1 MIRMCFVNV
10 QKLYIFAIVIL
21 IFQPVEYTFYDF
33 LSLIGALGMF
43 LYGMTLMSEGLQK
56 VAGDKLRSILT
67 IMTKNR
73 FMGVITGLLI
83 TAVIQSSSA
92 TTVMV
97 VSFVNAGLL
106 SLIQAISVIMGANI
120 GTTITAWVISL
131 FGFKFSIADLALPV
145 IALSIPFWFSSNS
158 KRKSFG
164 ELLIGF
170 ALLFLGLELLKN
182 SVPDLQAN
190 PEILAFLQQFTGY
203 GYGSVLLFLLI
214 GTVLTVVVQSSSATM
229 AITLIMC
236 SKGWLPFELAAA
248 MVLGENI
255 GTTITANIAAIPAN
269 VSAKRAALAH
279 TMFNIFG
286 VIWALCL
293 FYPFCGV
300 VSWLIDLLGQGS
312 PYALTDLT
320 KQISPETM
328 ALITD
333 PKAVLTPE
341 QELLRTQY
349 LDAQVAT
356 SFGLSLFHT
365 TFNLINTTVMLA
377 FVGLIAKSV
386 TLIIPHKASDDEFRL
401 TYISRGMLST
411 SELSIVQAD
420 KEILEFAK
428 RNIKMFNIAKSLFY
442 AKNGEEATK
451 IYERVEKYEGISDR
465 MEVEI
470 AKYLTKAA
478 EGRLSNVSKKNV
490 HALLRVVSEIESI
503 GDSSF
508 NLAKTIMRK
517 RNDGKEYSPEMT
529 KRVENMFVL
538 VDQALE
544 EMMQVLNENMADM
557 TMSNIRVSLKIED
570 DINALR
576 NEYKML
582 NATEVKE
589 QKYPYEVSVT
599 YMDMIGECEKIGDY
613 IINVVEQYQ
622 ETRNKV
628 TEEKQ

>member
-1 MIRMCFVNV
+1 M
-10 QKLYIFAIVIL
+10 
-21 IFQPVEYTFYDF
+21 EYTFYDF

-83 TAVIQSSSA
+83 TTVIQSSSA

-106 SLIQAISVIMGANI
+106 SLVQAISVIMGANI
-120 GTTITAWVISL
+120 GTTVTAWVISL

-145 IALSIPFWFSSNS
+145 IALSIPFWFSSNN

-182 SVPDLQAN
+182 SVPDLQQN
-190 PEILAFLQQFTGY
+190 PEILAFLQKFTGF

-214 GTVLTVVVQSSSATM
+214 GTILTVVVQSSSATM

-279 TMFNIFG
+279 TMFNLFG
-286 VIWALCL
+286 VVWALCL
-293 FYPFCGV
+293 FYPFCNGI
-300 VSWLIDLLGQGS
+300 SWLIDMMGQGS
-312 PYALTDLT
+312 PHELMNLT
-320 KQISPETM
+320 KEIDPATM

-341 QELLRTQY
+341 QTALQQQY
-349 LDAQVAT
+349 LSAQVAT

-365 TFNLINTTVMLA
+365 MFNLINTTVMLG
-377 FVGLIAKSV
+377 FVGVIAKTV
-386 TLIIPHKASDDEFRL
+386 TLVIPHKANEDEFRL

-420 KEILEFAK
+420 KEILEFAQ

-442 AKNGEEATK
+442 AKNSEEADK

-478 EGRLSNVSKKNV
+478 EGRLSNNSKKSV

-503 GDSSF
+503 GDSNF

-517 RNDGKEYSPEMT
+517 RGDGKEYSSEMT
-529 KRVENMFVL
+529 KRIEDMFVL
-538 VDQALE
+538 VDQALA
-544 EMMQVLNENMADM
+544 EMMRVLNENMADM
-557 TMSNIRVSLKIED
+557 TVGNIQASLRIEK
-570 DINALR
+570 DINNLR
-576 NEYKML
+576 NEYRMK
-582 NATEVKE
+582 NATDVKE

-613 IINVVEQYQ
+613 ILNVVEQYQ
-622 ETRNKV
+622 ETRGKK
-628 TEEKQ
+628 EQEA

>member
-1 MIRMCFVNV
+1 M
-10 QKLYIFAIVIL
+10 
-21 IFQPVEYTFYDF
+21 EYSFYDF

-73 FMGVITGLLI
+73 FMGVFTGLLI
-83 TAVIQSSSA
+83 TTIIQSSSA

-106 SLIQAISVIMGANI
+106 SLVQAISVIMGANI
-120 GTTITAWVISL
+120 GTTVTAWIISL

-145 IALSIPFWFSSNS
+145 IAISIPFWFSSNS

-182 SVPDLQAN
+182 SVPDLQRN

-269 VSAKRAALAH
+269 PSAKRAALAH
-279 TMFNIFG
+279 TMFNVFG
-286 VIWALCL
+286 VVWALCL
-293 FYPFCGV
+293 FYPFCSGI
-300 VSWLIDLLGQGS
+300 SWLIGYLGQGS
-312 PYALTDLT
+312 PYDLM
-320 KQISPETM
+320 QITQQLDPATM

-341 QELLRTQY
+341 QAALQQQY
-349 LDAQVAT
+349 LDAQVST
-356 SFGLSLFHT
+356 SFALSMFHT
-365 TFNLINTTVMLA
+365 MFNLINTSVMLA
-377 FVGLIAKSV
+377 FVGLIAKTV
-386 TLIIPHKASDDEFRL
+386 TFIIPHKVNDDEFRL
-401 TYISRGMLST
+401 AYISRGMLST

-420 KEILEFAK
+420 KEILEYAQ
-428 RNIKMFNIAKSLFY
+428 RNIKMFNIAKSLLY
-442 AKNGEEATK
+442 AKNNEEATK

-478 EGRLSNVSKKNV
+478 EGRLSTASKRSV

-503 GDSSF
+503 GDSNF

-517 RNDGKEYSPEMT
+517 RNDGKEYAPDMV
-529 KRVENMFVL
+529 KRIEDMFVL
-538 VDQALE
+538 VDQALA
-544 EMMQVLNENMADM
+544 EMMKVLNENMADM
-557 TMSNIRVSLKIED
+557 TVSSINDSLRIEK
-570 DINALR
+570 DINSLR
-576 NEYKML
+576 NEYRMK
-582 NATEVKE
+582 NATDVKE

-613 IINVVEQYQ
+613 VLNVVEQYQ
-622 ETRNKV
+622 ETRGKNN
-628 TEEKQ
+628 EEAI

>member
-1 MIRMCFVNV
+1 MS
-10 QKLYIFAIVIL
+10 
-21 IFQPVEYTFYDF
+21 YTFYDF

-83 TAVIQSSSA
+83 TTIIQSSSA

-106 SLIQAISVIMGANI
+106 SLVQAISVIMGANI
-120 GTTITAWVISL
+120 GTTVTAWVISL
-131 FGFKFSIADLALPV
+131 FGFKFSIADLSLPV
-145 IALSIPFWFSSNS
+145 IAISIPFLFSSNN

-170 ALLFLGLELLKN
+170 ALLFLGLDLLKN
-182 SVPDLQAN
+182 SVPDLQQN
-190 PEILAFLQQFTGY
+190 PEILAFLQNFTGY

-214 GTVLTVVVQSSSATM
+214 GTILTVVVQSSSATM

-269 VSAKRAALAH
+269 VSARRAALAH
-279 TMFNIFG
+279 TMFNVFG
-286 VIWALCL
+286 VVWALCL
-293 FYPFCGV
+293 FYPFCSGI
-300 VSWLIDLLGQGS
+300 SWLINQLGQGS
-312 PYALTDLT
+312 PYELMSLT
-320 KQISPETM
+320 KTIDPATM
-328 ALITD
+328 ALLND
-333 PKAVLTPE
+333 PKAVLNPE
-341 QELLRTQY
+341 QLALKEQY

-356 SFGLSLFHT
+356 SFALSLFHT
-365 TFNLINTTVMLA
+365 MFNVINTTVMLG

-386 TLIIPHKASDDEFRL
+386 TWLIPHKTSDDEFRL
-401 TYISRGMLST
+401 TYISRGILST
-411 SELSIVQAD
+411 SELSIIQAD
-420 KEILEFAK
+420 KEILEFAQ

-442 AKNGEEATK
+442 AKNAEEAAK
-451 IYERVEKYEGISDR
+451 IYARVEKYEGISDR

-478 EGRLSNVSKKNV
+478 EGRLSNTSKKNV

-503 GDSSF
+503 GDSSY

-517 RNDGKEYSPEMT
+517 RNDGKEYSQDMV
-529 KRVENMFVL
+529 KRIEDMFLL
-538 VDQALE
+538 VDQALA
-544 EMMQVLNENMADM
+544 EMMNVLNENMADM
-557 TMSNIRVSLKIED
+557 TVGSIATSLAIEK

-576 NEYKML
+576 NEYKMK
-582 NATEVKE
+582 NATDVKE

-599 YMDMIGECEKIGDY
+599 YMDMIAECEKIGDY
-613 IINVVEQYQ
+613 IVNVVEQYQ
-622 ETRNKV
+622 ETRNQV
-628 TEEKQ
+628 EEKK

>member
-1 MIRMCFVNV
+1 M
-10 QKLYIFAIVIL
+10 
-21 IFQPVEYTFYDF
+21 EYTFYDF

-73 FMGVITGLLI
+73 FMGVLTGLLI
-83 TAVIQSSSA
+83 TTIIQSSSA

-106 SLIQAISVIMGANI
+106 SLVQAISVIMGANI
-120 GTTITAWVISL
+120 GTTVTAWIISL

-145 IALSIPFWFSSNS
+145 IAISIPFWFSSNN

-190 PEILAFLQQFTGY
+190 PEILAFLQNFTGY

-236 SKGWLPFELAAA
+236 GKGWLPFELAAA

-269 VSAKRAALAH
+269 ASAKRAALAH
-279 TMFNIFG
+279 TMFNVFG

-293 FYPFCGV
+293 FYPFCNGI
-300 VSWLIDLLGQGS
+300 SWLIEQMGQGS
-312 PYALTDLT
+312 PHELMNLT
-320 KQISPETM
+320 KQIDPATM
-328 ALITD
+328 ALIND
-333 PKAVLTPE
+333 AKAVLTPE
-341 QELLRTQY
+341 QSALQEQF

-365 TFNLINTTVMLA
+365 TFNLINTAVMIC
-377 FVGLIAKSV
+377 FVGLINKTV
-386 TLIIPHKASDDEFRL
+386 TVLIPLKESDDEFRL

-411 SELSIVQAD
+411 SELSILQAD
-420 KEILEFAK
+420 KEILAFAH
-428 RNIKMFNIAKSLFY
+428 RTIKMFGISKSLFY
-442 AKNGEEATK
+442 AKNADEAAK

-503 GDSSF
+503 GDSNF

-529 KRVENMFVL
+529 KRVEDMFVL
-538 VDQALE
+538 VEEALS
-544 EMMQVLNENMADM
+544 EMMHVLNENMTDM
-557 TMSNIRVSLKIED
+557 TVGSINNSLRIEK

-576 NEYKML
+576 NEYRMK
-582 NATEVKE
+582 NATDVKE

-613 IINVVEQYQ
+613 ILNVVEQYQ
-622 ETRNKV
+622 ETRAKHKV
-628 TEEKQ
+628 QEL

>member
-1 MIRMCFVNV
+1 MYK
-10 QKLYIFAIVIL
+10 KLYIFAIVIL

-312 PYALTDLT
+312 PYALADLT

-349 LDAQVAT
+349 FDAQVAT

>member
-1 MIRMCFVNV
+1 MD
-10 QKLYIFAIVIL
+10 
-21 IFQPVEYTFYDF
+21 YTFYDF

-73 FMGVITGLLI
+73 FMGVLTGLLI
-83 TAVIQSSSA
+83 TTIIQSSSA

-106 SLIQAISVIMGANI
+106 SLLQAISVIMGANI
-120 GTTITAWVISL
+120 GTTVTAWVISL

-145 IALSIPFWFSSNS
+145 IAISIPFWFSSNN

-190 PEILAFLQQFTGY
+190 PEILAFLQHFTGF

-236 SKGWLPFELAAA
+236 GKGWLPFELAAA

-269 VSAKRAALAH
+269 ASAKRAALAH
-279 TMFNIFG
+279 TMFNVFG
-286 VIWALCL
+286 VVWALSL
-293 FYPFCGV
+293 FYPFCQAI
-300 VSWLIDLLGQGS
+300 SWLIDQMGQGS
-312 PYALTDLT
+312 PYELMNLTQ
-320 KQISPETM
+320 QIDASTM
-328 ALITD
+328 ALIND

-341 QELLRTQY
+341 QELIKEQFLN
-349 LDAQVAT
+349 AQVAT

-365 TFNLINTTVMLA
+365 MFNVINTTVMIC
-377 FVGLIAKSV
+377 FVGLINKTV
-386 TLIIPHKASDDEFRL
+386 TLIIPLKESDDEFRL

-411 SELSIVQAD
+411 SELSILQAD
-420 KEILEFAK
+420 KEIMEFAQ
-428 RNIKMFNIAKSLFY
+428 RTIKMFGISKSLFY
-442 AKNGEEATK
+442 AKNADDASK
-451 IYERVEKYEGISDR
+451 IYTRVEKYEGISDR

-478 EGRLSNVSKKNV
+478 EGRLSNASKKNV

-503 GDSSF
+503 GDSNF

-517 RNDGKEYSPEMT
+517 RNDGIEYSPEMV
-529 KRVENMFVL
+529 KRVEAMFAKVEE
-538 VDQALE
+538 ALA
-544 EMMQVLNENMADM
+544 EMLRVLNENMADM
-557 TMSNIRVSLKIED
+557 TMGSIAESLRIEKE
-570 DINALR
+570 INALR
-576 NEYKML
+576 NEFRML

-599 YMDMIGECEKIGDY
+599 YMDMVGECEKIGDY
-613 IINVVEQYQ
+613 ILNVVEQYQ
-622 ETRNKV
+622 ETRSERKLQ
-628 TEEKQ
+628 EA

>member
-1 MIRMCFVNV
+1 MDYSI
-10 QKLYIFAIVIL
+10 
-21 IFQPVEYTFYDF
+21 YDF

-73 FMGVITGLLI
+73 LMGVVTGLLI
-83 TAVIQSSSA
+83 TTIIQSSSA

-106 SLIQAISVIMGANI
+106 SLVQAISVIMGANI
-120 GTTITAWVISL
+120 GTTVTAWVISL
-131 FGFKFSIADLALPV
+131 FGFKFSIADLAFPV
-145 IALSIPFWFSSNS
+145 IAISIPFLFSSNN

-170 ALLFLGLELLKN
+170 ALLFLGLEFLKN
-182 SVPDLQAN
+182 SVPDLKQN
-190 PEILAFLQQFTGY
+190 PEILAFLTEFTGY
-203 GYGSVLLFLLI
+203 GFGSVLLFLLI
-214 GTVLTVVVQSSSATM
+214 GSVLTVVVQSSSATM

-279 TMFNIFG
+279 TMFNVFG
-286 VIWALCL
+286 VVWALCL
-293 FYPFCGV
+293 FYPFCNGIA
-300 VSWLIDLLGQGS
+300 WLIEYLGQGS
-312 PYALTDLT
+312 PYELMNLT
-320 KQISPETM
+320 KEIDPATM
-328 ALITD
+328 ALIED

-341 QELLRTQY
+341 LSALKEQY
-349 LDAQVAT
+349 LAAQVST
-356 SFGLSLFHT
+356 SFSLSLFHT
-365 TFNLINTTVMLA
+365 TFNIINTIVMVG
-377 FVGLIAKSV
+377 FVGLINKTV

-411 SELSIVQAD
+411 SELSILQAE
-420 KEILEFAK
+420 KEILEYAQ
-428 RNIKMFNIAKSLFY
+428 RNIKMFGIAKSLFY
-442 AKNGEEATK
+442 AKNNEEATK

-470 AKYLTKAA
+470 AKYLAKAA
-478 EGRLSNVSKKNV
+478 EGRLSSVSKKNV

-503 GDSSF
+503 GDGSY

-517 RNDGKEYSPEMT
+517 RNDGKEYAPDMV
-529 KRVENMFVL
+529 KRIEDMFVL
-538 VDQALE
+538 VDQALA
-544 EMMQVLNENMADM
+544 EMLSVLNENMEHM
-557 TMSNIRVSLKIED
+557 TLNSIEASLMIEK

-582 NATEVKE
+582 NATAVKE

-599 YMDMIGECEKIGDY
+599 YMDMIAECEKIGDY

-622 ETRNKV
+622 ETKKKV
-628 TEEKQ
+628 VAE

>member
-1 MIRMCFVNV
+1 M
-10 QKLYIFAIVIL
+10 
-21 IFQPVEYTFYDF
+21 EYTFYDF

-73 FMGVITGLLI
+73 FMGVITGLFI

-349 LDAQVAT
+349 FDAQVAT

-365 TFNLINTTVMLA
+365 TFNLINTTVMLG

-428 RNIKMFNIAKSLFY
+428 RNIKMFNIAKSLFN
-442 AKNGEEATK
+442 AKNGEEANK

-557 TMSNIRVSLKIED
+557 TMSNIRASLKIED

-622 ETRNKV
+622 ETRSKV

>member
-1 MIRMCFVNV
+1 MS
-10 QKLYIFAIVIL
+10 
-21 IFQPVEYTFYDF
+21 YTFYDF

-83 TAVIQSSSA
+83 TTIIQSSSA

-106 SLIQAISVIMGANI
+106 SLVQAISVIMGANI
-120 GTTITAWVISL
+120 GTTVTAWVISL
-131 FGFKFSIADLALPV
+131 FGFKFSIADLSLPV
-145 IALSIPFWFSSNS
+145 IAISIPFLFSSNN

-170 ALLFLGLELLKN
+170 ALLFLGLDLLKN
-182 SVPDLQAN
+182 SVPDLQQN
-190 PEILAFLQQFTGY
+190 PEILAFLQNFTGY

-214 GTVLTVVVQSSSATM
+214 GTILTVVVQSSSATM

-269 VSAKRAALAH
+269 VSARRAALAH
-279 TMFNIFG
+279 TMFNVFG
-286 VIWALCL
+286 VVWALCL
-293 FYPFCGV
+293 FYPFCSGI
-300 VSWLIDLLGQGS
+300 SWLINQLGQGS
-312 PYALTDLT
+312 PYELMSLT
-320 KQISPETM
+320 KTIDPATM
-328 ALITD
+328 ALLND
-333 PKAVLTPE
+333 PKAVLNPE
-341 QELLRTQY
+341 QLALKEQY

-356 SFGLSLFHT
+356 SFALSLFHT
-365 TFNLINTTVMLA
+365 MFNVINTTVMLG

-386 TLIIPHKASDDEFRL
+386 TWLIPHKTSDDEFRL
-401 TYISRGMLST
+401 TYISRGILST
-411 SELSIVQAD
+411 SELSIIQAD
-420 KEILEFAK
+420 KEILEFAQ

-442 AKNGEEATK
+442 AKNAEEAAK
-451 IYERVEKYEGISDR
+451 IYARVEKYEGISDR

-478 EGRLSNVSKKNV
+478 EGRLSNTSKKNV

-503 GDSSF
+503 GDSSY

-517 RNDGKEYSPEMT
+517 RNDGKEYSQDMV
-529 KRVENMFVL
+529 KRIEDMFLL
-538 VDQALE
+538 VDQALA
-544 EMMQVLNENMADM
+544 EMMNVLNENMADM
-557 TMSNIRVSLKIED
+557 TVGSIATSLAIEK

-576 NEYKML
+576 NEYKMK
-582 NATEVKE
+582 NATDVKE

-599 YMDMIGECEKIGDY
+599 YMDMVAECEKIGDY
-613 IINVVEQYQ
+613 IVNVVEQYQ
-622 ETRNKV
+622 ETRNRV
-628 TEEKQ
+628 EEKKQ

>member
-1 MIRMCFVNV
+1 MFR
-10 QKLYIFAIVIL
+10 KYTKKYIFAIVIL
-21 IFQPVEYTFYDF
+21 IFIVVEYTFLNF
-33 LSLIGALGMF
+33 IELIGALGMF

-73 FMGVITGLLI
+73 FMGVLTGLLI
-83 TAVIQSSSA
+83 TTIIQSSSA

-106 SLIQAISVIMGANI
+106 SLVQAISVIMGANI
-120 GTTITAWVISL
+120 GTTVTAWVISL
-131 FGFKFSIADLALPV
+131 FGFKFSVADLALPV
-145 IALSIPFWFSSNS
+145 IAISIPFWFSSNS

-182 SVPDLQAN
+182 SVPDLQQN
-190 PEILAFLQQFTGY
+190 PEILAFLTQFTDL
-203 GYGSVLLFLLI
+203 GYGSVLLFLLV
-214 GTVLTVVVQSSSATM
+214 GTILTVVVQSSSATM

-236 SKGWLPFELAAA
+236 GKGWIPFELAAA

-269 VSAKRAALAH
+269 ASAKRAALAH

-293 FYPFCGV
+293 FYPFCQGI
-300 VSWLIDLLGQGS
+300 SWLIEQMGQGS
-312 PYALTDLT
+312 PHALMDMT
-320 KQISPETM
+320 KQLDAATM
-328 ALITD
+328 AAITD
-333 PKAVLTPE
+333 PNAVLTPE
-341 QELLRTQY
+341 QAILKEQY
-349 LDAQVAT
+349 LEAQVAT
-356 SFGLSLFHT
+356 SFGLSMFHT
-365 TFNLINTTVMLA
+365 TFNVINTVVMVG
-377 FVGLIAKSV
+377 FVGLINKTV
-386 TLIIPHKASDDEFRL
+386 TLLIPHKASDDEFRL

-420 KEILEFAK
+420 KEILEFAQ
-428 RNIKMFNIAKSLFY
+428 RNIKMYNIAKSLLY
-442 AKNGEEATK
+442 AKNGEEAAK
-451 IYERVEKYEGISDR
+451 IYARVEKYEGISDR

-478 EGRLSNVSKKNV
+478 EGRLSTASKKNV

-517 RNDGKEYSPEMT
+517 RNDAIEYSEEMT
-529 KRVENMFVL
+529 KRIENMFVK
-538 VDQALE
+538 VDEALA
-544 EMMQVLNENMADM
+544 EMMNVLNENMADM
-557 TMSNIRVSLKIED
+557 TMGSIEKSISIERE
-570 DINALR
+570 INALR
-576 NEYKML
+576 NEYRMM
-582 NATEVKE
+582 NATNVKE

-613 IINVVEQYQ
+613 ILNVVEQYQ
-622 ETRNKV
+622 ETRNKSV
-628 TEEKQ
+628 TEKEA

>member
-1 MIRMCFVNV
+1 MS
-10 QKLYIFAIVIL
+10 
-21 IFQPVEYTFYDF
+21 YTFYDF

-83 TAVIQSSSA
+83 TTIIQSSSA

-106 SLIQAISVIMGANI
+106 SLVQAISVIMGANI
-120 GTTITAWVISL
+120 GTTVTAWVISL
-131 FGFKFSIADLALPV
+131 FGFKFSIADLSLPV
-145 IALSIPFWFSSNS
+145 IAISIPFLFSSNN

-170 ALLFLGLELLKN
+170 ALLFLGLDLLKN
-182 SVPDLQAN
+182 SVPDLQQN
-190 PEILAFLQQFTGY
+190 PEILAFLQNFTGY

-214 GTVLTVVVQSSSATM
+214 GTILTVVVQSSSATM

-269 VSAKRAALAH
+269 VSARRAALAH
-279 TMFNIFG
+279 TMFNVFG
-286 VIWALCL
+286 VVWALCL
-293 FYPFCGV
+293 FYPFCSGI
-300 VSWLIDLLGQGS
+300 SWLINQLGQGS
-312 PYALTDLT
+312 PYELMSLT
-320 KQISPETM
+320 KTIDPATM
-328 ALITD
+328 ALLND
-333 PKAVLTPE
+333 PKAVLNPE
-341 QELLRTQY
+341 QLALKEQY

-356 SFGLSLFHT
+356 SFALSLFHT
-365 TFNLINTTVMLA
+365 MFNVINTTVMLG

-386 TLIIPHKASDDEFRL
+386 TWLIPHKTSDDEFRL
-401 TYISRGMLST
+401 TYISRGILST
-411 SELSIVQAD
+411 SELSIIQAD
-420 KEILEFAK
+420 KEILEFAQ

-442 AKNGEEATK
+442 AKNAEEAAK
-451 IYERVEKYEGISDR
+451 IYARVEKYEGISDR

-478 EGRLSNVSKKNV
+478 EGRLSNTSKKNV

-503 GDSSF
+503 GDSSY

-517 RNDGKEYSPEMT
+517 RNDGKEYSQDMV
-529 KRVENMFVL
+529 KRIEDMFLL
-538 VDQALE
+538 VDQALA
-544 EMMQVLNENMADM
+544 EMMNVLNENMADM
-557 TMSNIRVSLKIED
+557 TVGSIATSLAIEK

-576 NEYKML
+576 NEYKMK
-582 NATEVKE
+582 NATDVKE

-599 YMDMIGECEKIGDY
+599 YMDMVAECEKIGDY
-613 IINVVEQYQ
+613 IVNVVEQYQ
-622 ETRNKV
+622 ETRNRV
-628 TEEKQ
+628 EEKK

>member
-1 MIRMCFVNV
+1 MYK
-10 QKLYIFAIVIL
+10 KLYIFAIVIL

-349 LDAQVAT
+349 FDAQVAT

-365 TFNLINTTVMLA
+365 TFNLINTTVMLG

>member
-1 MIRMCFVNV
+1 MYK
-10 QKLYIFAIVIL
+10 KLYIFAIVIL

-92 TTVMV
+92 TSVMV

-349 LDAQVAT
+349 FDAQVAT

>member
-1 MIRMCFVNV
+1 MYK
-10 QKLYIFAIVIL
+10 KLYIFAIVIL

-349 LDAQVAT
+349 FDAQVAT

>member
-1 MIRMCFVNV
+1 MS
-10 QKLYIFAIVIL
+10 
-21 IFQPVEYTFYDF
+21 YTFYDF

-83 TAVIQSSSA
+83 TTIIQSSSA

-106 SLIQAISVIMGANI
+106 SLVQAISVIMGANI
-120 GTTITAWVISL
+120 GTTVTAWVISL
-131 FGFKFSIADLALPV
+131 FGFKFSIADLSLPV
-145 IALSIPFWFSSNS
+145 IAISIPFLFSSNN

-170 ALLFLGLELLKN
+170 ALLFLGLDLLKN
-182 SVPDLQAN
+182 SVPDLQQN
-190 PEILAFLQQFTGY
+190 PEILAFLQNFTGY

-214 GTVLTVVVQSSSATM
+214 GTILTVVVQSSSATM

-269 VSAKRAALAH
+269 VSARRAALAH
-279 TMFNIFG
+279 TMFNVFG
-286 VIWALCL
+286 VVWALCL
-293 FYPFCGV
+293 FYPFCSGI
-300 VSWLIDLLGQGS
+300 SWLINQLGQGS
-312 PYALTDLT
+312 PYELMSLT
-320 KQISPETM
+320 KTIDPATM
-328 ALITD
+328 ALLND
-333 PKAVLTPE
+333 PKAVLNPE
-341 QELLRTQY
+341 QLALKEQY

-356 SFGLSLFHT
+356 SFALSLFHT
-365 TFNLINTTVMLA
+365 MFNVINTTVMLG

-386 TLIIPHKASDDEFRL
+386 TWLIPHKTSDDEFRL
-401 TYISRGMLST
+401 TYISRGILST
-411 SELSIVQAD
+411 SELSIIQAD
-420 KEILEFAK
+420 KEILEFAQ

-442 AKNGEEATK
+442 AKNAEEAAK
-451 IYERVEKYEGISDR
+451 IYARVEKYEGISDR

-478 EGRLSNVSKKNV
+478 EGRLSNTSKKNV

-503 GDSSF
+503 GDSSY

-517 RNDGKEYSPEMT
+517 RNDGKEYSQEMV
-529 KRVENMFVL
+529 KRIEDMFLL
-538 VDQALE
+538 VDQALA
-544 EMMQVLNENMADM
+544 EMMNVLNENMADM
-557 TMSNIRVSLKIED
+557 TVGSIATSLAIEK

-576 NEYKML
+576 NEYKMK
-582 NATEVKE
+582 NATDVKE

-599 YMDMIGECEKIGDY
+599 YMDMVAECEKIGDY
-613 IINVVEQYQ
+613 IVNVVEQYQ
-622 ETRNKV
+622 ETRNQV
-628 TEEKQ
+628 EEKK

>member
-1 MIRMCFVNV
+1 MS
-10 QKLYIFAIVIL
+10 
-21 IFQPVEYTFYDF
+21 YTFYDF

-83 TAVIQSSSA
+83 TTIIQSSSA

-106 SLIQAISVIMGANI
+106 SLVQAISVIMGANI
-120 GTTITAWVISL
+120 GTTVTAWVISL
-131 FGFKFSIADLALPV
+131 FGFKFSIADLSLPV
-145 IALSIPFWFSSNS
+145 IAISIPFLFSSNN

-170 ALLFLGLELLKN
+170 ALLFLGLDLLKN
-182 SVPDLQAN
+182 SVPDLQQN
-190 PEILAFLQQFTGY
+190 PEILAFLQNFTGY

-214 GTVLTVVVQSSSATM
+214 GTILTVVVQSSSATM

-269 VSAKRAALAH
+269 VSARRAALAH
-279 TMFNIFG
+279 TMFNVFG
-286 VIWALCL
+286 VVWALCL
-293 FYPFCGV
+293 FYPFCSGI
-300 VSWLIDLLGQGS
+300 SWLINQLGQGS
-312 PYALTDLT
+312 PYELMSLTNTID
-320 KQISPETM
+320 PATM
-328 ALITD
+328 ALLSD
-333 PKAVLTPE
+333 PKAVLNPE
-341 QELLRTQY
+341 QLALKEQY

-356 SFGLSLFHT
+356 SFALSLFHT
-365 TFNLINTTVMLA
+365 MFNIINTTVMLG

-386 TLIIPHKASDDEFRL
+386 TWLIPHKTSDDEFRL
-401 TYISRGMLST
+401 TYISRGILST
-411 SELSIVQAD
+411 SELSIIQAD
-420 KEILEFAK
+420 KEILEFAQ

-442 AKNGEEATK
+442 AKHAEEAAK
-451 IYERVEKYEGISDR
+451 IYARVEKYEGISDR

-478 EGRLSNVSKKNV
+478 EGRLSNTSKKNV

-503 GDSSF
+503 GDSSY

-517 RNDGKEYSPEMT
+517 RNDGKEYSQEMV
-529 KRVENMFVL
+529 KRIEDMFLL
-538 VDQALE
+538 VDQALA
-544 EMMQVLNENMADM
+544 EMMNVLNENMADM
-557 TMSNIRVSLKIED
+557 TVGSIATSLEIEK

-576 NEYKML
+576 NEYKMK
-582 NATEVKE
+582 NATDVKE

-599 YMDMIGECEKIGDY
+599 YMDMVAECEKIGDY
-613 IINVVEQYQ
+613 IVNVVEQYQ
-622 ETRNKV
+622 ETRNRV
-628 TEEKQ
+628 EEKK

>member
-1 MIRMCFVNV
+1 MS
-10 QKLYIFAIVIL
+10 
-21 IFQPVEYTFYDF
+21 YTFYDF

-83 TAVIQSSSA
+83 TTIIQSSSA

-106 SLIQAISVIMGANI
+106 SLVQAISVIMGANI
-120 GTTITAWVISL
+120 GTTVTAWVISL
-131 FGFKFSIADLALPV
+131 FGFKFSIADLSLPV
-145 IALSIPFWFSSNS
+145 IAISIPFLFSSNN

-170 ALLFLGLELLKN
+170 ALLFLGLDLLKN
-182 SVPDLQAN
+182 SVPDLQQN
-190 PEILAFLQQFTGY
+190 PEILAFLQNFTGY

-214 GTVLTVVVQSSSATM
+214 GTILTVVVQSSSATM

-269 VSAKRAALAH
+269 VSARRAALAH
-279 TMFNIFG
+279 TMFNVFG
-286 VIWALCL
+286 VVWALCL
-293 FYPFCGV
+293 FYPFCSGI
-300 VSWLIDLLGQGS
+300 SWLINQLGQGS
-312 PYALTDLT
+312 PYELMSLT
-320 KQISPETM
+320 KTIDPATM
-328 ALITD
+328 ALLND
-333 PKAVLTPE
+333 PKAVLNPE
-341 QELLRTQY
+341 QLALKEQY

-356 SFGLSLFHT
+356 SFALSLFHT
-365 TFNLINTTVMLA
+365 MFNVINTTVMLG

-386 TLIIPHKASDDEFRL
+386 TWLIPHKTSDDEFRL
-401 TYISRGMLST
+401 TYISRGILST
-411 SELSIVQAD
+411 SELSIIQAD
-420 KEILEFAK
+420 KEILEFAQ

-442 AKNGEEATK
+442 AKNAEEAAK
-451 IYERVEKYEGISDR
+451 IYARVEKYEGISDR

-478 EGRLSNVSKKNV
+478 EGRLSNTSKKNV

-503 GDSSF
+503 GDSSY

-517 RNDGKEYSPEMT
+517 RNDGKEYSQDMV
-529 KRVENMFVL
+529 KRIEDMFFL
-538 VDQALE
+538 VDQALA
-544 EMMQVLNENMADM
+544 EMMNVLNENMADM
-557 TMSNIRVSLKIED
+557 TVGSIATSLAIEK

-576 NEYKML
+576 NEYKMK
-582 NATEVKE
+582 NATDVKE

-599 YMDMIGECEKIGDY
+599 YMDMIAECEKIGDY
-613 IINVVEQYQ
+613 IVNVVEQYQ
-622 ETRNKV
+622 ETRNQV
-628 TEEKQ
+628 EEKK

>member
-1 MIRMCFVNV
+1 M
-10 QKLYIFAIVIL
+10 
-21 IFQPVEYTFYDF
+21 EYSFYDF
-33 LSLIGALGMF
+33 LSLIGSLGMF

-73 FMGVITGLLI
+73 LMGVVTGLLI
-83 TAVIQSSSA
+83 ATIIQSSSA

-106 SLIQAISVIMGANI
+106 SLVQAISVIMGANI
-120 GTTITAWVISL
+120 GTTVTAWVISL
-131 FGFKFSIADLALPV
+131 FGFKFSIADLAFPV
-145 IALSIPFWFSSNS
+145 IAVSIPFLFSSNN

-170 ALLFLGLELLKN
+170 ALLFLGLDFLKN
-182 SVPDLQAN
+182 SVPDLQQN
-190 PEILAFLQQFTGY
+190 PEILAFLREFTGY
-203 GYGSVLLFLLI
+203 GFGSVLLFLLI
-214 GTVLTVVVQSSSATM
+214 GSVLTVVVQSSSATM

-279 TMFNIFG
+279 TMFNVFG
-286 VIWALCL
+286 VVWALCL
-293 FYPFCGV
+293 FYPFCNGIA
-300 VSWLIDLLGQGS
+300 WLIDYLGQGS
-312 PYALTDLT
+312 PYDLMNLTQ
-320 KQISPETM
+320 QIDAETM
-328 ALITD
+328 ALIND
-333 PKAVLTPE
+333 SKAVLTPE
-341 QELLRTQY
+341 QSALRDQY
-349 LDAQVAT
+349 LAAQVST
-356 SFGLSLFHT
+356 SFSLSLFHT
-365 TFNLINTTVMLA
+365 TFNVINTLVMVS
-377 FVGLIAKSV
+377 FVGLISKTV
-386 TLIIPHKASDDEFRL
+386 TLLIPHKASDDEFRL

-420 KEILEFAK
+420 KEILAFAQ
-428 RNIKMFNIAKSLFY
+428 RNIKMFGIAKSLFY
-442 AKNGEEATK
+442 AKNNDEAAK

-470 AKYLTKAA
+470 AKYLAKAA
-478 EGRLSNVSKKNV
+478 EGRLSSNSKKNV

-517 RNDGKEYSPEMT
+517 RNNGKEYAPDMT
-529 KRVENMFVL
+529 KRIEDMFVL
-538 VDQALE
+538 VDQALA
-544 EMMQVLNENMADM
+544 EMMNVLNENMADM
-557 TMSNIRVSLKIED
+557 TVGSIAPSLAIEK

-576 NEYKML
+576 NEYKMK
-582 NATEVKE
+582 NATDVKE

-599 YMDMIGECEKIGDY
+599 YMDMIAECEKIGDY

-622 ETRNKV
+622 ETRSKV
-628 TEEKQ
+628 EAE

>member
-1 MIRMCFVNV
+1 MS
-10 QKLYIFAIVIL
+10 
-21 IFQPVEYTFYDF
+21 YTFYDF

-83 TAVIQSSSA
+83 TTIIQSSSA

-106 SLIQAISVIMGANI
+106 SLVQAISVIMGANI
-120 GTTITAWVISL
+120 GTTVTAWVISL
-131 FGFKFSIADLALPV
+131 FGFKFSIADLSLPV
-145 IALSIPFWFSSNS
+145 IAISIPFLFSSNN

-170 ALLFLGLELLKN
+170 ALLFLGLDLLKN
-182 SVPDLQAN
+182 SVPDLQQN
-190 PEILAFLQQFTGY
+190 PEILAFLQNFTGY

-214 GTVLTVVVQSSSATM
+214 GTILTVVVQSSSATM

-269 VSAKRAALAH
+269 VSARRAALAH
-279 TMFNIFG
+279 TMFNVFG

-293 FYPFCGV
+293 FYPFCSGI
-300 VSWLIDLLGQGS
+300 SWLINQLGQGS
-312 PYALTDLT
+312 PYELMSLT
-320 KQISPETM
+320 KTIDPATM
-328 ALITD
+328 ALLND
-333 PKAVLTPE
+333 PKAVLNPE
-341 QELLRTQY
+341 QLALKEQY

-356 SFGLSLFHT
+356 SFALSLFHT
-365 TFNLINTTVMLA
+365 MFNVINTTVMLG

-386 TLIIPHKASDDEFRL
+386 TWLIPHKTSDDEFRL
-401 TYISRGMLST
+401 TYISRGILST
-411 SELSIVQAD
+411 SELSIIQAD
-420 KEILEFAK
+420 KEILEFAQ

-442 AKNGEEATK
+442 AKNAEEAAK
-451 IYERVEKYEGISDR
+451 IYARVEKYEGISDR

-478 EGRLSNVSKKNV
+478 EGRLSNTSKKNV

-503 GDSSF
+503 GDSSY

-517 RNDGKEYSPEMT
+517 RNDGKEYSQDMV
-529 KRVENMFVL
+529 KRIEDMFLL
-538 VDQALE
+538 VDQALA
-544 EMMQVLNENMADM
+544 EMMNVLNENMADM
-557 TMSNIRVSLKIED
+557 TVGSIATSLAIEK

-576 NEYKML
+576 NEYKMK
-582 NATEVKE
+582 NATDVKE

-599 YMDMIGECEKIGDY
+599 YMDMVAECEKIGDY
-613 IINVVEQYQ
+613 IVNVVEQYQ
-622 ETRNKV
+622 ETRNQV
-628 TEEKQ
+628 EEKK

>member
-1 MIRMCFVNV
+1 
-10 QKLYIFAIVIL
+10 
-21 IFQPVEYTFYDF
+21 VEYTFYDF

-73 FMGVITGLLI
+73 FMGVLTGLLI
-83 TAVIQSSSA
+83 TTIIQSSSA

-106 SLIQAISVIMGANI
+106 SLVQAISVIMGANI
-120 GTTITAWVISL
+120 GTTVTAWVISL
-131 FGFKFSIADLALPV
+131 FGFKFSVADLALPV
-145 IALSIPFWFSSNS
+145 IAISIPFWFSSNN

-190 PEILAFLQQFTGY
+190 PEILAFLQNFTGY

-236 SKGWLPFELAAA
+236 GKGWLPFELAAA

-269 VSAKRAALAH
+269 ASAKRAALAH
-279 TMFNIFG
+279 TMFNVFG

-293 FYPFCGV
+293 FYPFCNGI
-300 VSWLIDLLGQGS
+300 SWLIEQMGQGS
-312 PYALTDLT
+312 PHELMNLT
-320 KQISPETM
+320 KQIDPATM
-328 ALITD
+328 ALIND
-333 PKAVLTPE
+333 SKAVLTPE
-341 QELLRTQY
+341 QSALQEQF

-365 TFNLINTTVMLA
+365 TFNLINTAVMIC
-377 FVGLIAKSV
+377 FVGLINKTV
-386 TLIIPHKASDDEFRL
+386 TLLIPLKESDDEFRL

-411 SELSIVQAD
+411 SELSILQAD
-420 KEILEFAK
+420 KEILAFAH
-428 RNIKMFNIAKSLFY
+428 RTIKMFGISKSLFY
-442 AKNGEEATK
+442 AKNADEAAK

-503 GDSSF
+503 GDSNF

-529 KRVENMFVL
+529 KRVEDMFVL
-538 VDQALE
+538 VEEALS
-544 EMMQVLNENMADM
+544 EMMHVLNENMTDM
-557 TMSNIRVSLKIED
+557 TVGSINNSLRIEK

-576 NEYKML
+576 NEYRMM
-582 NATEVKE
+582 NATDVKE

-613 IINVVEQYQ
+613 ILNVVEQYQ
-622 ETRNKV
+622 ETRAKHKV
-628 TEEKQ
+628 QEL

>member
-1 MIRMCFVNV
+1 MS
-10 QKLYIFAIVIL
+10 
-21 IFQPVEYTFYDF
+21 YTFYDF

-83 TAVIQSSSA
+83 TTIIQSSSA

-106 SLIQAISVIMGANI
+106 SLVQAISVIMGANI
-120 GTTITAWVISL
+120 GTTVTAWLISL
-131 FGFKFSIADLALPV
+131 FGFKFSIADLSLPV
-145 IALSIPFWFSSNS
+145 IAISIPFLFSSNN

-170 ALLFLGLELLKN
+170 ALLFLGLDLLKN
-182 SVPDLQAN
+182 SVPDLQQN
-190 PEILAFLQQFTGY
+190 PEILAFLQNFTGY

-214 GTVLTVVVQSSSATM
+214 GTILTVVVQSSSATM

-269 VSAKRAALAH
+269 VSARRAALAH
-279 TMFNIFG
+279 TMFNVFG
-286 VIWALCL
+286 VVWALCL
-293 FYPFCGV
+293 FYPFCSGI
-300 VSWLIDLLGQGS
+300 SWLINQLGQGS
-312 PYALTDLT
+312 PYELMSLTNTID
-320 KQISPETM
+320 PATM
-328 ALITD
+328 ALLND
-333 PKAVLTPE
+333 PKAVLNPE
-341 QELLRTQY
+341 QLALKEQY

-356 SFGLSLFHT
+356 SFALSLFHT
-365 TFNLINTTVMLA
+365 MFNVINTTVMLG

-386 TLIIPHKASDDEFRL
+386 TWLIPHKTSDDEFRL
-401 TYISRGMLST
+401 TYISRGILST
-411 SELSIVQAD
+411 SELSIIQAD
-420 KEILEFAK
+420 KEILEFAQ

-442 AKNGEEATK
+442 AKNAEEAAK
-451 IYERVEKYEGISDR
+451 IYARVEKYEGISDR

-478 EGRLSNVSKKNV
+478 EGRLSNTSKKNV

-503 GDSSF
+503 GDSSY

-517 RNDGKEYSPEMT
+517 RNDGKEYSQEMV
-529 KRVENMFVL
+529 KRIEDMFLL
-538 VDQALE
+538 VDQALA
-544 EMMQVLNENMADM
+544 EMMNVLNENMADM
-557 TMSNIRVSLKIED
+557 TVGSIATSLAIEK

-576 NEYKML
+576 NEYKMK
-582 NATEVKE
+582 NATDVKE

-599 YMDMIGECEKIGDY
+599 YMDMVAECEKIGDY
-613 IINVVEQYQ
+613 IVNVVEQYQ
-622 ETRNKV
+622 ETRNRV
-628 TEEKQ
+628 EEKK

>member
-1 MIRMCFVNV
+1 M
-10 QKLYIFAIVIL
+10 QYS
-21 IFQPVEYTFYDF
+21 FYDF

-73 FMGVITGLLI
+73 FMGVITGLVI
-83 TAVIQSSSA
+83 TTIIQSSSA

-120 GTTITAWVISL
+120 GTTVTAWVISL
-131 FGFKFSIADLALPV
+131 FGFKFSIADIALPV
-145 IALSIPFWFSSNS
+145 IAVSIPFWFSSNS

-182 SVPDLQAN
+182 SVPDLQQN
-190 PEILAFLQQFTGY
+190 PEILAFLQKFTGY
-203 GYGSVLLFLLI
+203 GFGSVLLFMLI
-214 GTVLTVVVQSSSATM
+214 GSVLTVVVQSSSATM

-269 VSAKRAALAH
+269 PSAKRAALAH
-279 TMFNIFG
+279 TMFNVFG

-293 FYPFCGV
+293 FFPFCEGI
-300 VSWLIDLLGQGS
+300 SWLIGYLGQGS
-312 PYALTDLT
+312 PSELMNLT
-320 KQISPETM
+320 KQIDPATM

-333 PKAVLTPE
+333 SKAVLTPE
-341 QELLRTQY
+341 QAALQQQY

-365 TFNLINTTVMLA
+365 MFNLINTTVMLG
-377 FVGLIAKSV
+377 FVGLIAKTV
-386 TLIIPHKASDDEFRL
+386 TLIIPHKANDDEFRL
-401 TYISRGMLST
+401 AYISRGMLST

-420 KEILEFAK
+420 KEILEFAQ

-442 AKNGEEATK
+442 AKNNEEANK

-470 AKYLTKAA
+470 AKYLTKVA
-478 EGRLSNVSKKNV
+478 EGRLSTISKKNV

-503 GDSSF
+503 GDSNF

-517 RNDGKEYSPEMT
+517 RNDAKEYTPDMVQ
-529 KRVENMFVL
+529 RIENMFVL
-538 VDQALE
+538 VDQALA
-544 EMMQVLNENMADM
+544 EMMRVLNENMADM
-557 TMSNIRVSLKIED
+557 TVGSIMNSLRIEK
-570 DINALR
+570 DINSLR
-576 NEYKML
+576 NEYRMK
-582 NATEVKE
+582 NATDVKE

-613 IINVVEQYQ
+613 ILNVVEQYQ
-622 ETRNKV
+622 ETRGKNN
-628 TEEKQ
+628 EDEIN

>member
-1 MIRMCFVNV
+1 MS
-10 QKLYIFAIVIL
+10 
-21 IFQPVEYTFYDF
+21 YTFYDF

-83 TAVIQSSSA
+83 TTIIQSSSA

-106 SLIQAISVIMGANI
+106 SLVQAISVIMGANI
-120 GTTITAWVISL
+120 GTTVTAWVISL
-131 FGFKFSIADLALPV
+131 FGFKFSIADLSLPV
-145 IALSIPFWFSSNS
+145 IAISIPFLFSSNN

-170 ALLFLGLELLKN
+170 ALLFLGLDLLKN
-182 SVPDLQAN
+182 SVPDLQQN
-190 PEILAFLQQFTGY
+190 PEILAFLQNFTGY

-214 GTVLTVVVQSSSATM
+214 GTILTVVVQSSSATM

-269 VSAKRAALAH
+269 VSARRAALAH
-279 TMFNIFG
+279 TMFNVFG
-286 VIWALCL
+286 VVWALCL
-293 FYPFCGV
+293 FYPFCSGI
-300 VSWLIDLLGQGS
+300 SWLINQLGQGS
-312 PYALTDLT
+312 PYELMSLT
-320 KQISPETM
+320 KTIDPATM
-328 ALITD
+328 ALLND
-333 PKAVLTPE
+333 PKAVLNPE
-341 QELLRTQY
+341 QLALKEQY

-356 SFGLSLFHT
+356 SFALSLFHT
-365 TFNLINTTVMLA
+365 MFNVINTTVMLG

-386 TLIIPHKASDDEFRL
+386 TWLIPHKTSDDEFRL
-401 TYISRGMLST
+401 TYISRGILST
-411 SELSIVQAD
+411 SELSIIQAD
-420 KEILEFAK
+420 KEILEFAQ

-442 AKNGEEATK
+442 AKNAEEAAK
-451 IYERVEKYEGISDR
+451 IYARVEKYEGISDR

-478 EGRLSNVSKKNV
+478 EGRLSNTSKKNV

-503 GDSSF
+503 GDSSY

-517 RNDGKEYSPEMT
+517 RNDGKEYSQEMV
-529 KRVENMFVL
+529 KRIEDMFLL
-538 VDQALE
+538 VDQALA
-544 EMMQVLNENMADM
+544 EMMNVLNENMADM
-557 TMSNIRVSLKIED
+557 TVGSIATSLAIEK

-576 NEYKML
+576 NEYKMK
-582 NATEVKE
+582 NATDVKE

-599 YMDMIGECEKIGDY
+599 YMDMVAECEKIGDY
-613 IINVVEQYQ
+613 IVNVVEQYQ
-622 ETRNKV
+622 ETRNRV
-628 TEEKQ
+628 EEKKQ

>member
-1 MIRMCFVNV
+1 VD
-10 QKLYIFAIVIL
+10 
-21 IFQPVEYTFYDF
+21 YTFYDF

-73 FMGVITGLLI
+73 LMGVMTGLLI
-83 TAVIQSSSA
+83 TTIIQSSSA

-120 GTTITAWVISL
+120 GTTVTAWIISL

-145 IALSIPFWFSSNS
+145 IAVSIPFWFSSNN

-190 PEILAFLQQFTGY
+190 PEILAFLQKFTGF
-203 GYGSVLLFLLI
+203 GYGSVLLFLLV

-236 SKGWLPFELAAA
+236 GKGWLPFELAAA

-269 VSAKRAALAH
+269 ASAKRAALAH
-279 TMFNIFG
+279 TMFNVFG
-286 VIWALCL
+286 VVWALVL
-293 FYPFCGV
+293 FFPFCNGI
-300 VSWLIDLLGQGS
+300 SWLIDMMGQGS
-312 PYALTDLT
+312 PHDLMKMT
-320 KQISPETM
+320 QEIDPATM
-328 ALITD
+328 ALIND
-333 PKAVLTPE
+333 SKAVLTPE
-341 QELLRTQY
+341 QEAIQTQY
-349 LDAQVAT
+349 LSAQVAT
-356 SFGLSLFHT
+356 SFGLSMFHT
-365 TFNLINTTVMLA
+365 MFNLINTTVMIF
-377 FVGLIAKSV
+377 FVGLINKTV
-386 TLIIPHKASDDEFRL
+386 NLIIPHKESDDEFRL

-411 SELSIVQAD
+411 AELSILQAD
-420 KEILEFAK
+420 KEILEFAQ
-428 RNIKMFNIAKSLFY
+428 RTIKMFGISKSLFY
-442 AKNGEEATK
+442 AKSTDEADK
-451 IYERVEKYEGISDR
+451 IYARVEKYEGISDR

-503 GDSSF
+503 GDANF
-508 NLAKTIMRK
+508 NLAKTIIRK
-517 RNDGKEYSPEMT
+517 RNDGKEYSDEMT
-529 KRVENMFVL
+529 QRVENMFAKVEE
-538 VDQALE
+538 ALA
-544 EMMQVLNENMADM
+544 EMMKVLTENMTDM
-557 TMSNIRVSLKIED
+557 TTGSISESLRIEKE
-570 DINALR
+570 INALR
-576 NEYKML
+576 NEYRML

-599 YMDMIGECEKIGDY
+599 YMDLVSACEKIGDY
-613 IINVVEQYQ
+613 ILNVVEQYQ
-622 ETRNKV
+622 ETRNKHKV
-628 TEEKQ
+628 EEVEA

>member
-1 MIRMCFVNV
+1 M
-10 QKLYIFAIVIL
+10 
-21 IFQPVEYTFYDF
+21 EYTFYDF

-73 FMGVITGLLI
+73 FMGVLTGLLI
-83 TAVIQSSSA
+83 TTIIQSSSA

-106 SLIQAISVIMGANI
+106 SLVQAISVIMGANI
-120 GTTITAWVISL
+120 GTTVTAWVISL
-131 FGFKFSIADLALPV
+131 FGFKFSVADLALPV
-145 IALSIPFWFSSNS
+145 IAISIPFWFSSNN

-190 PEILAFLQQFTGY
+190 PEILAFLQNFTGY

-236 SKGWLPFELAAA
+236 GKGWLPFELAAA

-269 VSAKRAALAH
+269 ASAKRAALAH
-279 TMFNIFG
+279 TMFNVFG

-293 FYPFCGV
+293 FYPFCNGI
-300 VSWLIDLLGQGS
+300 SWLIEQMGQGS
-312 PYALTDLT
+312 PHELMNLT
-320 KQISPETM
+320 KQIDPATM
-328 ALITD
+328 ALIND
-333 PKAVLTPE
+333 AKAVLTPE
-341 QELLRTQY
+341 QSALQEQF

-365 TFNLINTTVMLA
+365 TFNLINTAVMIC
-377 FVGLIAKSV
+377 FVGLINKTV
-386 TLIIPHKASDDEFRL
+386 TLLIPLKESDDEFRL

-411 SELSIVQAD
+411 SELSILQAD
-420 KEILEFAK
+420 KEILAFAH
-428 RNIKMFNIAKSLFY
+428 RTIKMFGISKSLFY
-442 AKNGEEATK
+442 AKNADEAAK

-503 GDSSF
+503 GDSNF

-529 KRVENMFVL
+529 KRVEDMFVL
-538 VDQALE
+538 VEEALS
-544 EMMQVLNENMADM
+544 EMMHVLNENMTDM
-557 TMSNIRVSLKIED
+557 TVGSINNSLRIEK

-576 NEYKML
+576 NEYRMK
-582 NATEVKE
+582 NATDVKE

-613 IINVVEQYQ
+613 ILNVVEQYQ
-622 ETRNKV
+622 ETRAKHKV
-628 TEEKQ
+628 QEL

>member
-1 MIRMCFVNV
+1 MS
-10 QKLYIFAIVIL
+10 
-21 IFQPVEYTFYDF
+21 YTFYDF

-83 TAVIQSSSA
+83 TTIIQSSSA

-106 SLIQAISVIMGANI
+106 SLVQAISVIMGANI
-120 GTTITAWVISL
+120 GTTVTAWVISL
-131 FGFKFSIADLALPV
+131 FGFKFSIADLSLPV
-145 IALSIPFWFSSNS
+145 IAISIPFLFSSNN

-170 ALLFLGLELLKN
+170 ALLFLGLDLLKN
-182 SVPDLQAN
+182 SVPDLQQN
-190 PEILAFLQQFTGY
+190 PEILAFLQNFTGY

-214 GTVLTVVVQSSSATM
+214 GTILTVVVQSSSATM

-269 VSAKRAALAH
+269 VSARRAALAH
-279 TMFNIFG
+279 TMFNVFG
-286 VIWALCL
+286 VVWALCL
-293 FYPFCGV
+293 FYPFCSGI
-300 VSWLIDLLGQGS
+300 SWLINQLGQGS
-312 PYALTDLT
+312 PYELMSLT
-320 KQISPETM
+320 KTIDPATM
-328 ALITD
+328 ALLND
-333 PKAVLTPE
+333 PKAVLNPE
-341 QELLRTQY
+341 QLALKEQY

-356 SFGLSLFHT
+356 SFALSLFHT
-365 TFNLINTTVMLA
+365 MFNVINTTVMLG

-386 TLIIPHKASDDEFRL
+386 TWLIPHKTSDDEFRL
-401 TYISRGMLST
+401 TYISRGILST
-411 SELSIVQAD
+411 SELSIIQAD
-420 KEILEFAK
+420 KEILEFAQ

-442 AKNGEEATK
+442 AKNAEEAAK
-451 IYERVEKYEGISDR
+451 IYARVEKYEGISDR

-478 EGRLSNVSKKNV
+478 EGRLSNTSKKNV

-503 GDSSF
+503 GDSSY

-517 RNDGKEYSPEMT
+517 RNDGKEYSQEMV
-529 KRVENMFVL
+529 KRIEDMFLL
-538 VDQALE
+538 VDQALA
-544 EMMQVLNENMADM
+544 EMMNVLNENMADM
-557 TMSNIRVSLKIED
+557 TVGSIATSLAIEK

-576 NEYKML
+576 NEYKMK
-582 NATEVKE
+582 NATDVKE

-599 YMDMIGECEKIGDY
+599 YMDMIAECEKIGDY
-613 IINVVEQYQ
+613 IVNVVEQYQ
-622 ETRNKV
+622 ETRNQV
-628 TEEKQ
+628 EEKK